1 LLLDWR
7 QVLEAE
13 FASHRT
19 DRVWRGQVAAIDGV
33 IFKMVNPGCAVPN
46 PGAYFVARKDEF
58 GLLCIATCD
67 YHRRFLSYDIS
78 QASTTHDSMAHAASE
93 LGKQLAS
100 GRLHPDFFINGDS
113 AFTRAPHMVI
123 PGGGDAYDYVQ
134 SSTRMPIECAFGIL
148 VRRWGVLW
156 RPLSVRFD
164 RRAPLIGACMRLHNL
179 CIDERI
185 TEETCFKNG
194 LGEVQPGRWERV
206 PKFDREGRP
215 VEYLDTAAANAPP
228 PEPRM
233 RRAVAA
239 DAGKRRQ
246 EALAQAIRNAGIARP
261 ALQHG
266 LRKKKRRRRAAVAAR
281 S

>member
-1 LLLDWR
+1 MTQWR
-7 QVLEAE
+7 TLPRSW
-13 FASHRT
+13 ASCSPP
-19 DRVWRGQVAAIDGV
+19 A
-33 IFKMVNPGCAVPN
+33 GCTEV
-46 PGAYFVARKDEF
+46 
-58 GLLCIATCD
+58 
-67 YHRRFLSYDIS
+67 
-78 QASTTHDSMAHAASE
+78 
-93 LGKQLAS
+93 
-100 GRLHPDFFINGDS
+100 HPDFFINGDS

-134 SSTRMPIECAFGIL
+134 SSTRMPIECAFGIP
-148 VRRWGVLW
+148 VRHWGVLW
-156 RPLSVRFD
+156 RPLSLCGLVGALRSSA
-164 RRAPLIGACMRLHNL
+164 RACGCTICASTSASPKRPASR
-179 CIDERI
+179 
-185 TEETCFKNG
+185 TAS
-194 LGEVQPGRWERV
+194 GEVQPGRWERV